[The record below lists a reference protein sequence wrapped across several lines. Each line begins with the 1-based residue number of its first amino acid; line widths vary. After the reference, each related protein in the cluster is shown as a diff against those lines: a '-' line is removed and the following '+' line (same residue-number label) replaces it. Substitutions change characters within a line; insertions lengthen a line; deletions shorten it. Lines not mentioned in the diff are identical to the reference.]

1 MLRLHHQTSQGT
13 PDFSA
18 LHISSQLYLA
28 TAEIT
33 TLPLSV
39 FSFVALS
46 IADSSLLQIP
56 YRNSAH

>member
-1 MLRLHHQTSQGT
+1 MLRLLHQMSPGT
-13 PDFSA
+13 PDLSA
-18 LHISSQLYLA
+18 LPISSQLYLA
-28 TAEIT
+28 TAKIT